1 MKEITGI
8 LMFVEECMIGTG
20 TLINS
25 AAIVAGGALGHF
37 TGRLFR
43 QEQQEAVNKA
53 CGISVMFI
61 AIAGAMQGMMSIDGG
76 RIIAQFSVPLEGD
89 ESAEEI
95 SAKEHVLE
103 MRHFPEVIEN
113 LLKQQ

>member
-1 MKEITGI
+1 
-8 LMFVEECMIGTG
+8 MFVEECMIGTG

-53 CGISVMFI
+53 CGISVMDYNK
-61 AIAGAMQGMMSIDGG
+61 SIDESIAEARESLDSG
-76 RIIAQFSVPLEGD
+76 RALDAFKKFV
-89 ESAEEI
+89 EI
-95 SAKEHVLE
+95 NS
-103 MRHFPEVIEN
+103 
-113 LLKQQ
+113 

>member
-43 QEQQEAVNKA
+43 HQCDVYCHCRGN
-53 CGISVMFI
+53 
-61 AIAGAMQGMMSIDGG
+61 AGYDAY
-76 RIIAQFSVPLEGD
+76 
-89 ESAEEI
+89 
-95 SAKEHVLE
+95 
-103 MRHFPEVIEN
+103 
-113 LLKQQ
+113 